1 MDVSA
6 IMNADDELLKSMGLI
21 KAGDRLSVRG
31 FCSSTSQS
39 GKDEDS
45 RSKKRRLL
53 EAFWATKK
61 GRKGLPSKKCSQRS
75 HPSLHTLET
84 QKKRKLKRCS

>member
-31 FCSSTSQS
+31 FCSSTSTTCTT
-39 GKDEDS
+39 
-45 RSKKRRLL
+45 
-53 EAFWATKK
+53 A
-61 GRKGLPSKKCSQRS
+61 LPS
-75 HPSLHTLET
+75 
-84 QKKRKLKRCS
+84 LKIGGELSGANCPGAELSDIFTIILTHFLYFSVDFFL